1 MTNWPE
7 NPKTLLRGN
16 GWLHRWPAGLKLCL
30 LMLASTVFVLVDH
43 VFWLAFA
50 CAMAFGIW
58 ISVMGSG
65 VREGLA
71 RLPWLMLTV
80 ALVVAYVII
89 FNGLHAGLEVL
100 FRLLA
105 LFFLAMAVTSSTT
118 VSDMMLVVERV
129 LQPFAKLGWCNAQK
143 VALTFGLSLRLVPV
157 LLRQWQDIRQAQAAR
172 GIDAAPYALLI
183 PMLAKT
189 LKRADEIGEAIDA
202 RGD

>member
-7 NPKTLLRGN
+7 NPKTLSSAN
-16 GWLHRWPAGLKLCL
+16 GWLQRWPATLKLCL
-30 LMLASTVFVLVDH
+30 LALASTVFVLVDH
-43 VFWLAFA
+43 VFWLA
-50 CAMAFGIW
+50 CASAIAFGVW
-58 ISVMGSG
+58 ISV
-65 VREGLA
+65 VGLRRHDEWM
-71 RLPWLMLTV
+71 RLPWLAV
-80 ALVVAYVII
+80 AVGLVVAYVII
-89 FNGLHAGLEVL
+89 FSGVHAGLVVL

-118 VSDMMLVVERV
+118 VSDMMLVVEHV
-129 LQPFAKLGWCNAQK
+129 LQPFAKLGLCNAQK
-143 VALTFGLSLRLVPV
+143 IALTFGLSLRLVPV